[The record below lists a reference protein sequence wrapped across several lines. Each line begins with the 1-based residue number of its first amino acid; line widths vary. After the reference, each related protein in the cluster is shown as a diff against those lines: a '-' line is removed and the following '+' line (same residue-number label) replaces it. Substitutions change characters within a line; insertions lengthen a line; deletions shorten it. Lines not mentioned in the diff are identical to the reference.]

1 MLMGL
6 LCPCGYGAMDAVRAI
21 VLGVCFLSLKCC
33 LYDNIFTFLWVF
45 ACPFCRFWIWNRRM
59 FMGYVIFK

>member
-33 LYDNIFTFLWVF
+33 LYDNIFTFCGCLLVPSVGFGFGIGECLWV
-45 ACPFCRFWIWNRRM
+45 M
-59 FMGYVIFK
+59 